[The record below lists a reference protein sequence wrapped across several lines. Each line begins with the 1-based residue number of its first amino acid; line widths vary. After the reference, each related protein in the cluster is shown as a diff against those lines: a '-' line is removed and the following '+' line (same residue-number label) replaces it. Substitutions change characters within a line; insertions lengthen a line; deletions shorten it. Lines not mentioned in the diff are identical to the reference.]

1 MTTRMK
7 IWLLPALFFAL
18 FLFWYTP
25 TGGPLSEVEVD
36 NFIVQMEANGGS
48 PEAIAMIRQFGEED
62 TGKHFIMINN
72 IDYDET
78 PGNVAGAAPG
88 ENAQQLMDRYM
99 GHMIPAMLS
108 RGSHPVM
115 MGPAAYRSID
125 VIGVEGVDIW
135 DMGGLVRYRSRRDF
149 LEIVT
154 DPAFSGKHHFKAA
167 ALEKTIAFPVEPDF
181 NLGDPR
187 LLIGLLILSMTALV
201 DARRSSQQG

>member
-25 TGGPLSEVEVD
+25 SGGPLSDAEVD
-36 NFIVQMEANGGS
+36 NFVVKMEANGSS

-187 LLIGLLILSMTALV
+187 LLIGLLLLALTALA
-201 DARRSSQQG
+201 DTRRSSQDG